1 MGCDVFGFISGSAPA
16 KFQLFDDGQVA
27 AAGAMLGPFHDASRG
42 SSLAGAARRGVE
54 NLEYRWPRV
63 LPHKALLPK
72 RNAMLARQ
80 MHHLRFS
87 AAEIEATHAFADAG

>member
-42 SSLAGAARRGVE
+42 SSLAGAARRGKSGVPLAPCVTSQ
-54 NLEYRWPRV
+54 NLI
-63 LPHKALLPK
+63 AQ
-72 RNAMLARQ
+72 A
-80 MHHLRFS
+80 
-87 AAEIEATHAFADAG
+87 